1 MAASGCYRL
10 RVGRKRSR
18 EEEEGG
24 QGAGMLKGIGHDR
37 ERKYLLLCLQAWL
50 PWRFVTGNLWW
61 GLNIGLP
68 VGGWGGRIGLDR
80 AGPGKQANG
89 GEGGTITAN
98 AHHI

>member
-1 MAASGCYRL
+1 MAGSGCYRL

-24 QGAGMLKGIGHDR
+24 QWAGMLKGIGHDR

-61 GLNIGLP
+61 GLNMGLP
-68 VGGWGGRIGLDR
+68 EGGRGR
-80 AGPGKQANG
+80 GAGPGRASTQMVTKVAA
-89 GEGGTITAN
+89 ITAN
-98 AHHI
+98 MYHI